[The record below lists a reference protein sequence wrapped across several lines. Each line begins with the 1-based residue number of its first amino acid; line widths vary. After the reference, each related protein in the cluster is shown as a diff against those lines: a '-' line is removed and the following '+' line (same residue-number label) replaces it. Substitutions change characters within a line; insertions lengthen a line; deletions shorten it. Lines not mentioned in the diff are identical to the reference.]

1 MKIYSVVR
9 IIFAFFLMALAFPY
23 ILQIETM
30 LQAIFWTV
38 WALFFF
44 SIVGG
49 NLAILLHVTPV
60 PVMEQQIPGKME
72 QRQHKRV
79 QQR

>member
-9 IIFAFFLMALAFPY
+9 IIFAFFLMVLAFPY
-23 ILQIETM
+23 ILQIETT

-44 SIVGG
+44 SIIGG

-60 PVMEQQIPGKME
+60 PVMEQQMSENME
-72 QRQHKRV
+72 QRPYKRAR
-79 QQR
+79 QR

>member
-9 IIFAFFLMALAFPY
+9 IIFAFFLMVLAFPY
-23 ILQIETM
+23 ILQIETT

-44 SIVGG
+44 SIIGG

-60 PVMEQQIPGKME
+60 PVMEQQMSENIE
-72 QRQHKRV
+72 QRPYKRAR
-79 QQR
+79 QR